1 MAKKIMKLL
10 FAILALLMMGC
21 ECPYLEERTKNDYEY
36 YHQTG
41 QDRLY
46 ADKLPGLWQCYYPM
60 IIGGVEFKEMRIF
73 SNGNADIIMED
84 VGGTEYYSKTFRW
97 RYDGRYITFTKSNT
111 TYQFQITG
119 YLFPE
124 LYIRD
129 SFGTYTLAKRLTED
143 CM

>member
-10 FAILALLMMGC
+10 FVILALLMMGC

-60 IIGGVEFKEMRIF
+60 IIDGVEFKEMRIF

-84 VGGTEYYSKTFRW
+84 VGALNTIQRPSVGGMTVDISLSRKVIPHISSRLLAIFSQN
-97 RYDGRYITFTKSNT
+97 FTLGIPLVLIPLRSV
-111 TYQFQITG
+111 
-119 YLFPE
+119 
-124 LYIRD
+124 
-129 SFGTYTLAKRLTED
+129 
-143 CM
+143 